1 MPQTS
6 MFQSVEAACR
16 VLERDPVGRE
26 AVGIWRSIEEVQT
39 LPSTPVSDEPIVVLE
54 GADGVGKSTLAENLH
69 HSMNASVVKTPP
81 EALGHLRRYFDT
93 ADAELRRSFYI
104 LGNYI
109 CAAGLRWL
117 NPKQPLIIDRFWPS
131 SAAYAL
137 ACDLRTF
144 ASEHPEV
151 AAMPKDLVD
160 LLPFGSRPI
169 VFLVLDLPEEVRA
182 SRVRTRSGVITSEEE
197 SLERDAVLRQR
208 LARAYAALRLPES
221 QVMSFLDAS
230 GGQGDVL
237 KRALAIISSAR
248 EEFRPSPVPL
258 SVNWHYTRQCN
269 YSCKFCFHTAKT
281 SFFLPQTKQGM
292 DEAKQCLRRLQWAGM
307 QKLNFSGGEPFLHEK
322 ELGELCRFCKED
334 LALESVSIVSNGSK
348 ITGDWIRKHGSYV
361 DILAISC
368 DSFQEEINLKIG
380 RGKGSHLQQLE
391 QIRQWCEEADIK
403 FKVNTVVNAMNINED
418 MGDMIRRLNPVRWKV
433 FQCLLLEGENAG
445 EEALRN
451 ARRLTV
457 SSEAFQG
464 FLDRHSQIDCLVP
477 EDNEKMKDSYLIL
490 DEFMRFLNCTGGAKT
505 PTASLRDVPVISA
518 LKGAGFDSK
527 MFHTRGGVYDW
538 TRQRAAGYVGEGA
551 DLEDLAGSRTKT
563 PRRTLLRTRGLINS
577 PRPWGQVHVLAAAAL
592 MAASVMIAV
601 GSRSRMAAAR

>member
-1 MPQTS
+1 MPQTT

-16 VLERDPVGRE
+16 VLERDPTGRE
-26 AVGIWRSIEEVQT
+26 AVGIWRSIEVQT
-39 LPSTPVSDEPIVVLE
+39 LQGTPLSDEPIVILE
-54 GADGVGKSTLAENLH
+54 GADGVGKSTLAENLQR
-69 HSMNASVVKTPP
+69 SMNASVVKTPP
-81 EALGHLRRYFDT
+81 KPLGHFRQYFDS
-93 ADAELRRSFYI
+93 ADAELRRAFYI
-104 LGNYI
+104 LGNYV
-109 CAAGLRWL
+109 CAYGLRWL
-117 NPKQPLIIDRFWPS
+117 SPTQPIIVDRFWPS

-137 ACDLRTF
+137 ACDLQSS
-144 ASEHPEV
+144 ACQHPEI
-151 AAMPKDLVD
+151 AEMPKDLVD
-160 LLPFGSRPI
+160 LLSFGSRPI
-169 VFLVLDLPEEVRA
+169 VFLVLDLPEKVRA
-182 SRVRTRSGVITSEEE
+182 SRVRGRPGIITQEEE
-197 SLERDAVLRQR
+197 SLERDEALRGS
-208 LARAYAALRLPES
+208 LARAYAALRLPEG

-230 GGQGDVL
+230 GGPGDVL
-237 KRALAIISSAR
+237 QRALTIIRSKM
-248 EEFRPSPVPL
+248 EEFRASPVPL

-269 YSCKFCFHTAKT
+269 YTCKFCFHTAKT

-380 RGKGSHLQQLE
+380 RGKGSHLQQLQ

-403 FKVNTVVNAMNINED
+403 FKVNTVVNKMNINED
-418 MGDMIRRLNPVRWKV
+418 MRDMIRRLNPVRWKV

-457 SSEAFQG
+457 SSEEFQG

-527 MFHTRGGVYDW
+527 MFLTRGGVYDW
-538 TRQRAAGYVGEGA
+538 TRQRADGCAGEGA
-551 DLEDLAGSRTKT
+551 DLEDLAGSRTT
-563 PRRTLLRTRGLINS
+563 PRRTPLRTGIPINS
-577 PRPWGQVHVLAAAAL
+577 PRPWGQVHVLTAAAFL
-592 MAASVMIAV
+592 AAGVMIAV
-601 GSRSRMAAAR
+601 GSRSRMVPAR